1 MIDSLTTVSTPQPM
15 KAALFNT
22 IYAPLSVKF
31 GSHLIA
37 LMPLHLALKAVND
50 LEENPDNQLAIALE
64 HAIQRRYFV
73 FLLDQNQPIAE
84 FPCSKQQYD
93 NKILPETIFEAVRT
107 YLSVS
112 DTSAHTSQ

>member
-1 MIDSLTTVSTPQPM
+1 M
-15 KAALFNT
+15 KAALFNA

-50 LEENPDNQLAIALE
+50 HEENPDNQLAIALE
-64 HAIQRRYFV
+64 HAVQRRYFV
-73 FLLDQNQPIAE
+73 LLLDQNQPIAE
-84 FPCSKQQYD
+84 FSCSKQQYD
-93 NKILPETIFEAVRT
+93 TNFLPQPILETVRT
-107 YLSVS
+107 YLSAS